1 VPTAWP
7 LDELTDAD
15 QAMLA
20 GVAETVE
27 VPAGAAIVTVG
38 ERPGALFLVEAGD
51 TRVEVRGREIARLG
65 PGSLVGEMSFA
76 GGDAASATVSAIGA
90 VRMARVSSAHVAG
103 CAARDPGFP
112 ARLYRGIARVI
123 GERLRRHNEAWF
135 EADAAFGEL
144 PVFVDG
150 FEAMRAATLPPVV
163 VDAIERYQR
172 VGDPNRGFIYRWAW
186 HGLGETHLS
195 VVPERWREHVQTTKL
210 LMVIV
215 NVLFD
220 DLADVPGNEL
230 EFQASIDRLMDVEA
244 PSRGADIDGPYFE
257 LLFAL
262 WREIEERA
270 RELPG
275 WERHRLLWRFD
286 YEQVFAAMRYVVLTR
301 TYPGLDNLTEHRAY
315 MPHSKNIMVFAT
327 LDLMTEPGAA
337 ARNAREIG
345 LVREAAWHAQALTQI
360 ANMVVTWRREVPARD
375 FSSRIFPLAVDH
387 GALTRAEL
395 GALAPEE
402 IVARI
407 EASGVEERLLE
418 ELRAHRARVAEVAG
432 RAVDVDLLHY
442 ERAMEHVLAMELAAR
457 GLL

>member
-1 VPTAWP
+1 
-7 LDELTDAD
+7 
-15 QAMLA
+15 M
-20 GVAETVE
+20 
-27 VPAGAAIVTVG
+27 
-38 ERPGALFLVEAGD
+38 
-51 TRVEVRGREIARLG
+51 
-65 PGSLVGEMSFA
+65 
-76 GGDAASATVSAIGA
+76 
-90 VRMARVSSAHVAG
+90 
-103 CAARDPGFP
+103 
-112 ARLYRGIARVI
+112 
-123 GERLRRHNEAWF
+123 
-135 EADAAFGEL
+135 
-144 PVFVDG
+144 FVDG
-150 FEAMRAATLPPVV
+150 FEAMRAATLPPIV

-172 VGDPNRGFIYRWAW
+172 VGDPDRGFIYRWAW

-257 LLFAL
+257 LLFEL

-275 WERHRLLWRFD
+275 WERYRLLWRFD

-301 TYPGLDNLTEHRAY
+301 TYPGLDNLTEHRAF

-337 ARNAREIG
+337 DRSAREIG

-395 GALAPEE
+395 DAPGARGDRREDRGVGCRGAP
-402 IVARI
+402 ARG
-407 EASGVEERLLE
+407 AARAPRARRGGRRPGGRRRPAA
-418 ELRAHRARVAEVAG
+418 LRARDGARPRDGAG
-432 RAVDVDLLHY
+432 RARAAVTPVPAAAGRIADRYFHGMSKQIVVRLPDELVEFVDEQVREGTARSRAAFVTRALERERRRAVAERDAVILARDGDYTDMDSLAEYAVRLPRDDL
-442 ERAMEHVLAMELAAR
+442 EPRPR
-457 GLL
+457 